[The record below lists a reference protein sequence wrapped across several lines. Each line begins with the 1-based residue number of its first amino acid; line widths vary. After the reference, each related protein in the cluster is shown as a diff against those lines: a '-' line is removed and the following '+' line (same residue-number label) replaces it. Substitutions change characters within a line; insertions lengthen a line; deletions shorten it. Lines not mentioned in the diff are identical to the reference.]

1 MTKVSRSGFNR
12 INNNYYIDI
21 NNSTAATTT
30 TTITLVRDD
39 PPTPARGSTPA
50 REISPFRGEAL
61 AYYPR
66 HFPIPAFPPYA
77 VRTPHI
83 HGATA
88 YGATIIW

>member
-1 MTKVSRSGFNR
+1 MTVGHFWSSAKSRRPTIIIIKTIIYS
-12 INNNYYIDI
+12 
-21 NNSTAATTT
+21 TTT
-30 TTITLVRDD
+30 NTLVRDD

-83 HGATA
+83 HGATD
-88 YGATIIW
+88 YGATII